1 MKIAKLEYFQIKPRW
16 LFLKISTDEGICGWG
31 EPVLE
36 GFTGAV
42 QGAIEEMAIH
52 IIGKDPRRI
61 EDLYQTLYRSE
72 FYRGGPILMSAISGI
87 EQACWDIK
95 GKAAGMPVHEM
106 LGGRCR
112 DRIKVYSWIGGDYKE
127 DTVAG
132 AKRRIE
138 QGFRA
143 VKMIAIGI
151 CGYIGSYQQIDE
163 AANKVAA
170 LREAVGPY
178 IDIGLDFHGRVHRP
192 MVKTLIRALEPMRPL
207 FFEEPLIPEN
217 SDALAEIAAHTSIPL
232 ATGERLYGRAGFKQ
246 IIAQGAVGIIQPD
259 LSHAGGIWECRKIAA
274 MAEAADIAVAP
285 HCPLGPL
292 ALASS
297 LQLDACTPNFA
308 IQEMSIQI
316 HYNQGADLLD
326 YVVNKEVF
334 AVKDGYVAIPD
345 RPGLG
350 VEIDEE
356 RVRKAAIE
364 GHDYRTGSY
373 RLEDGTVAEW

>member
-1 MKIAKLEYFQIKPRW
+1 MKITGLEFFLIKPRW
-16 LFLKISTDEGICGWG
+16 LFLKVLTDEGISGWG
-31 EPVLE
+31 EPIVE

-42 QGAIEEMAIH
+42 AAALEEMKVH

-72 FYRGGPILMSAISGI
+72 FYRGGPVLMSAISGL

-95 GKAAGMPVHEM
+95 GKAAGLPVYEM
-106 LGGRCR
+106 LGGRVR
-112 DRIKVYSWIGGDYKE
+112 DRIQVYSWIGGDYKE
-127 DTVAG
+127 DAVAG
-132 AKRRIE
+132 ALRRIE

-143 VKMIAIGI
+143 VKMIAIGPI
-151 CGYIGSYQQIDE
+151 AYIGSHRQIDE
-163 AANKVAA
+163 AARKASAV
-170 LREAVGPY
+170 REAVGPE
-178 IDIGLDFHGRVHRP
+178 IEIGLDFHGRVHRP
-192 MVKTLIRALEPMRPL
+192 LVKTLIRALEPMRPL
-207 FFEEPLIPEN
+207 CFEEPLLPEN
-217 SDALAEIAAHTSIPL
+217 SDALPEVAAHTSIPL
-232 ATGERLYGRAGFKQ
+232 ATGERLFGRAGFKQ
-246 IIAQGAVGIIQPD
+246 LINQGAVGIIQPD

-274 MAEAADIAVAP
+274 MAEAEDIAVAP

-292 ALASS
+292 ALAAS

-316 HYNQGADLLD
+316 HYHEGADLLD
-326 YVVNKEVF
+326 YVVNKEMF

-364 GHDYRTGSY
+364 GHAYRTGSY
-373 RLEDGTVAEW
+373 RLEDGTIAEW